1 MFRRN
6 PTRLLIFITAI
17 LACATAGCGG
27 KPPFDILITGGEIID
42 GSGEPAYR
50 ADVGIRAGVIASI
63 GNLAGAEAR
72 RTIDAS
78 GLVVAPGFI
87 DIHNHS
93 DFTLLDE
100 PKCESMVR
108 QGVTTMVLGE
118 GGSAGPV
125 KPGERPWETLG
136 GYFEYV
142 EKKGVATNICSYVGQ
157 TQIWTYVKG
166 HELTPATPEEIE
178 AMKREIARAME
189 EGAMGLATSLLMPP
203 SNLVTTEQLI
213 ELAKVAAR
221 YGGIYST
228 HIRDEGAGVFEAVR
242 EAIAVGKGA
251 SIRVDIIHLKIAEQK
266 LWGRMDEVLDL
277 IRQARRER
285 YDIQANVYPYT
296 AGQNNLRAIIPPWA
310 HDGGNEKMLER
321 LRDST
326 LRARMKH
333 DILAG
338 LPGWYN
344 HYLAIGGDWSR
355 ILLVSLTSE
364 KNKLFTGKRMS
375 ELIEAR
381 GGNPLDVLF
390 DVLLEEGGSVPA
402 VYFHH
407 TEEDMQL
414 AMRQPFTSIGSDG
427 AAISPYGP
435 HAALHPHPRWYGT
448 FPRVLGRYVRELK
461 VLTLP
466 EAVRKMTS
474 MNAAKI
480 GLERR
485 GLLREGYAA
494 DITVFDPAT
503 VIDKATF
510 EQPHQY
516 PEGIPYVIV
525 NGVIVLDNGRHTGA
539 LPGKVLRGPGYRA
552 PS

>member
-1 MFRRN
+1 MLRGNR
-6 PTRLLIFITAI
+6 TRLLIVAA
-17 LACATAGCGG
+17 LACLAVACSSA
-27 KPPFDILITGGEIID
+27 PPFDILITGGEVFD
-42 GSGEPAYR
+42 GSGQPAYH
-50 ADVGIRAGVIASI
+50 ADVGIRGGVIVSI
-63 GNLAGAEAR
+63 GDLEGAEAR
-72 RTIDAS
+72 RVIDAS
-78 GLVVAPGFI
+78 GLAVAPGFI

-100 PKCESMVR
+100 PKCESMIR

-125 KPGERPWETLG
+125 KPGEHPWETLG
-136 GYFEYV
+136 GYFDSV
-142 EKKGVATNICSYVGQ
+142 ESQGVAANICSYVGQ
-157 TQIWTYVKG
+157 TQVWTYVKG
-166 HELTPATPEEIE
+166 HELSPATPEEIE
-178 AMKREIARAME
+178 AMKREIARAMQ
-189 EGAMGLATSLLMPP
+189 EGAMGLSSSLLMPP
-203 SNLVTTEQLI
+203 SNLVTTAQLI

-221 YGGIYST
+221 HGGIYST

-242 EAIAVGKGA
+242 EAIEVGKGA
-251 SIRVDIIHLKIAEQK
+251 GIRVDIIHLKIAEQK
-266 LWGRMDEVLDL
+266 LWGRMNEVLDL
-277 IRQARRER
+277 IREARGQG

-321 LRDST
+321 LRAPA
-326 LRARMKH
+326 LRTRMKR
-333 DILAG
+333 DILNG

-344 HYLAIGGDWSR
+344 HYLAIGGDWNR
-355 ILLVSLTSE
+355 ILLVSLNSE
-364 KNKLFTGKRMS
+364 RNRRFTGKRMS
-375 ELIEAR
+375 ELIDAR
-381 GGNPLDVLF
+381 GGDPLDVLF
-390 DVLLEEGGSVPA
+390 DVLLEENGSVPA

-414 AMRQPFTSIGSDG
+414 ALRQPFTSVGSDG
-427 AAISPYGP
+427 TAVSPYSP
-435 HAALHPHPRWYGT
+435 RAASHPHPRWYGT

-466 EAVRKMTS
+466 EAIHKMTA

-494 DITVFDPAT
+494 DITVFDPDA

-516 PEGIPYVIV
+516 PTGIPYVIV
-525 NGVIVLDNGRHTGA
+525 NGVLVLDNGRHTGA
-539 LPGKVLRGPGYRA
+539 LPGKVLRGPGYRGN
-552 PS
+552 